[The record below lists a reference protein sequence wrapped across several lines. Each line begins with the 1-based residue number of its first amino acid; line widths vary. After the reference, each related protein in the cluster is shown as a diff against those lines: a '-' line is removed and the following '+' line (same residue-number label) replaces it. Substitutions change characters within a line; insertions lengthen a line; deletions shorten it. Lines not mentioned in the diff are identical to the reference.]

1 MKKYVTKGDLFKKG
15 LIIRKYE
22 DSDNYHIEGYF
33 SAIELTEHDIQFC
46 MDNDIIKELE
56 EPEFTK
62 SDLYNLAQFI
72 AKPLIIAGKIT
83 DTYAGAKTTDWLKK
97 RK

>member
-1 MKKYVTKGDLFKKG
+1 MKKYITKGDLFKKG

-22 DSDNYHIEGYF
+22 DSDNYHIDGYF
-33 SAIELTEHDIQFC
+33 SAIELTEHDIEFC
-46 MDNDIIKELE
+46 IDNDIIKELK

-62 SDLYNLAQFI
+62 DDMIVLIRYDLNCPKW
-72 AKPLIIAGKIT
+72 KPE
-83 DTYAGAKTTDWLKK
+83 DVFNEWLKQ